1 MCTSIQSWTSSDGR
15 HRLKRSVQ
23 DTTTHRGDDVG
34 NNHNLQVGTARY
46 DESKLRIPEVR
57 EQFQVELN
65 RFSILQMTIRMI
77 QTTTQSR
84 GGRRSRPPTLKRHW
98 MFWDAERKKCKSWIS
113 MESWRKIEERRKLK
127 KKTDGARS
135 ERLKNKA
142 RKRQGSEEES

>member
-1 MCTSIQSWTSSDGR
+1 MR
-15 HRLKRSVQ
+15 
-23 DTTTHRGDDVG
+23 

-84 GGRRSRPPTLKRHW
+84 GGRRSRPPTLKRH
-98 MFWDAERKKCKSWIS
+98 
-113 MESWRKIEERRKLK
+113 
-127 KKTDGARS
+127 
-135 ERLKNKA
+135 
-142 RKRQGSEEES
+142 